1 MTFKRDPILVFV
13 YQTNP
18 FAEGQG
24 GGVRYVRQLA
34 LAVGDKGNQVVF
46 FGAGGRPEARG
57 NIRYIPVAKSADKT
71 LLFMLKCAWA
81 RWRYIGSRDAV
92 VHVHR
97 LYFALPFLG
106 RSIKCLATLHGRTF
120 TVFPER
126 FGPAL
131 SRIVFPLFKAIEG
144 WLLSRVDR
152 IVAVSADVH
161 DQFQTRHGD
170 RVLSSEIRIMPSMV
184 DLSAFR
190 PKDSSYFTDRLGN
203 HPVCL
208 FVGRLAAVKNLPLL
222 LEAWSIVAKRNSNA
236 RLAIAGNG
244 ELRGQ
249 LERWIEQMDI
259 GTRVTSLGKVSPLSI
274 ADAISGAKVLLLTS
288 HHEAS
293 PTVVKE
299 ALSCG
304 IPVVSTPVGDVA
316 SVIEDG
322 RTGRIVAPDA
332 NKFADAIIDV
342 LGWEA
347 VKEDIAMAARPV
359 LERCAPDQVAGEYL
373 AIYQDLGYVLNS
385 AALGENHEVYIS
397 EPPSGT

>member
-1 MTFKRDPILVFV
+1 MIPKQDPILVFV

-18 FAEGQG
+18 FVEGQG

-34 LAVGDKGNQVVF
+34 SAIEEKGGKLVF
-46 FGAGGRPEARG
+46 FGAGGKAETRG
-57 NIRYIPVAKSADKT
+57 NIRYIPIVQSADKT
-71 LLFMLKCAWA
+71 LLFMLKCLWA
-81 RWRYIGSRDAV
+81 RWRFIGSRDAV
-92 VHVHR
+92 IHVHR

-126 FGPAL
+126 FGPTL
-131 SRIVFPLFKAIEG
+131 SRIVFPLFKFIEG

-152 IVAVSADVH
+152 IVAVSTDVRE
-161 DQFQTRHGD
+161 QFQARHGGQ
-170 RVLSSEIRIMPSMV
+170 VLSSGIRVIPSMV

-190 PKDSSYFTDRLGN
+190 PHESPYFTDRLGN

-222 LEAWSIVAKRNSNA
+222 LEAWSIVAKRNPDA
-236 RLAIAGNG
+236 RLAIAGDG
-244 ELRGQ
+244 ELRDQLKSWIAQMESAPSVVVLGQ
-249 LERWIEQMDI
+249 I
-259 GTRVTSLGKVSPLSI
+259 SPTAI
-274 ADAISGAKVLLLTS
+274 AGAISGAKVLILTS

-316 SVIEDG
+316 SVIGDG
-322 RTGRIVAPDA
+322 RTGRIVAPDLY
-332 NKFADAIIDV
+332 KFADAITEV
-342 LGWEA
+342 MGWE
-347 VKEDIAMAARPV
+347 VTKEEISTAARKT
-359 LERCAPDQVAGEYL
+359 LERCAPDRVADEYL
-373 AIYQDLGYVLNS
+373 AIYQQIGFTPQFRRN
-385 AALGENHEVYIS
+385 
-397 EPPSGT
+397 

>member
-1 MTFKRDPILVFV
+1 MIPKQDTILVFV

-18 FAEGQG
+18 FVEGQG

-34 LAVGDKGNQVVF
+34 SAIEAKGVQLVF
-46 FGAGGRPEARG
+46 FGAGGKAETRG
-57 NIRYIPVAKSADKT
+57 NIRYIPVVQSADKT
-71 LLFMLKCAWA
+71 LLFMLKCVWA
-81 RWRYIGSRDAV
+81 RWRFIGSRDAV
-92 VHVHR
+92 IHVHR

-131 SRIVFPLFKAIEG
+131 SRLVFPVFKFIEG

-152 IVAVSADVH
+152 IVAVSTDVRE
-161 DQFQTRHGD
+161 QFQARHGGK
-170 RVLSSEIRIMPSMV
+170 VLSSAIGVIPSMV

-190 PKDSSYFTDRLGN
+190 PHESAYFTDRLGN

-222 LEAWSIVAKRNSNA
+222 LGAWSIVAKRNPDA
-236 RLAIAGNG
+236 RLAIAGDG
-244 ELRGQ
+244 ELRDQ
-249 LERWIEQMDI
+249 LKSWIAQMDSAPS
-259 GTRVTSLGKVSPLSI
+259 VVVLGQISPTAI
-274 ADAISGAKVLLLTS
+274 AGVISGAKILILTS

-304 IPVVSTPVGDVA
+304 IPVVSTPVGDVS
-316 SVIEDG
+316 SVIDDG
-322 RTGRIVAPDA
+322 RTGKIVAPDLY
-332 NKFADAIIDV
+332 KLSDAISEV
-342 LGWEA
+342 MSWE
-347 VKEDIAMAARPV
+347 VTKEEISTVARKT
-359 LERCAPDQVAGEYL
+359 LDRCAPDRVADEYL
-373 AIYQDLGYVLNS
+373 AIYQQLGFAPQL
-385 AALGENHEVYIS
+385 
-397 EPPSGT
+397 

>member
-274 ADAISGAKVLLLTS
+274 ADAISGAKVLLLT
-288 HHEAS
+288 
-293 PTVVKE
+293 
-299 ALSCG
+299 
-304 IPVVSTPVGDVA
+304 
-316 SVIEDG
+316 
-322 RTGRIVAPDA
+322 
-332 NKFADAIIDV
+332 
-342 LGWEA
+342 
-347 VKEDIAMAARPV
+347 
-359 LERCAPDQVAGEYL
+359 
-373 AIYQDLGYVLNS
+373 
-385 AALGENHEVYIS
+385 
-397 EPPSGT
+397 